1 MFAVE
6 VTCRDTHIRYLNECK
21 HVAAPESGCTS
32 ATVACGK
39 QSSELVYKVCI
50 HNAGTPICE
59 ICLSMSIINNAD
71 ETRCADPNG
80 PANPSDTFS
89 DEVLKRKFLRYVHT
103 IQVHWNTTRVHV
115 LAFTDMVNV
124 SSMKRTLKYVMMF

>member
-1 MFAVE
+1 ME

-32 ATVACGK
+32 AAVACGK
-39 QSSELVYKVCI
+39 HSSELVYEVCV
-50 HNAGTPICE
+50 HNAGTPIHE

-80 PANPSDTFS
+80 LATPPDTFS
-89 DEVLKRKFLRYVHT
+89 DDVPKRKFPRYVQ
-103 IQVHWNTTRVHV
+103 IHWNTTRVHV

-124 SSMKRTLKYVMMF
+124 SSMKRTLKYAMMF